1 MSRLAD
7 DRLQEEC
14 RYLMKLLWQLSMPYQ
29 EVTERELRQ
38 NVGPAKLEVV
48 EQLISAIRSSPE
60 AIDAWINTVR
70 RTFPMIQDRGFMAP
84 LIDDSAE

>member
-1 MSRLAD
+1 MFRLAD
-7 DRLQEEC
+7 DRIQEEC
-14 RYLMKLLWQLSMPYQ
+14 RYLMKLFWQLSMPYR
-29 EVTERELRQ
+29 EVTERELRE

-60 AIDAWINTVR
+60 DIDAWIRTVKL
-70 RTFPMIQDRGFMAP
+70 TFPVIQDRGATAP